1 MVGQG
6 VGREP
11 YHRLTSGRVAAN
23 ISDMSL
29 PLQTAGP
36 TGAAAPSISPFFIVG
51 SERSGTTL
59 LMAILGQHSRLA
71 VPEVAWYYPRFR
83 PYLHTYGD
91 LQRPE
96 RFRTLVSEMIFG
108 LKTPFFGLDLNPA
121 TIVDELVARTRAPT
135 FAEAYGAIL
144 GLYAEKVGK
153 PRWGEKTPHNLFYV
167 DEILADFPG
176 ARFVNLVRDGRD
188 VAADQLRSAFGP
200 RNVYTA
206 ALLWR
211 RTQEVSA
218 RLRAELPAERW
229 LDVRYEELA
238 ARPERVVRDVLRFLH
253 EEWEP
258 DVLDFYRG
266 DIAQRRAR
274 TRDHRPLGQPVS
286 TEYVGHYRSQLSLH
300 DQGVFHHVAGA
311 ALRDAG
317 YPTDVPPV
325 PVSAEEAG
333 LYLELDGRIRAATLD
348 APEGHIVFESYN
360 DWLIDEREERRRR
373 GVWSGAPSWRPR
385 FERLFDWDEEFVAGQ
400 RAPRRWKEH
409 LAVKRRHHSSALVL

>member
-1 MVGQG
+1 M
-6 VGREP
+6 
-11 YHRLTSGRVAAN
+11 
-23 ISDMSL
+23 
-29 PLQTAGP
+29 
-36 TGAAAPSISPFFIVG
+36 APSPNAPFFIVG

-91 LQRPE
+91 LREPE
-96 RFRTLVSEMIFG
+96 RFRTLLAEMIFG
-108 LKTPFFGLDLNPA
+108 LKTPFFGLDLNPS
-121 TIVDELVARTRAPT
+121 TIVAELAGRARAPT
-135 FAEAYGAIL
+135 FAEAYAAIL

-167 DEILADFPG
+167 EEILQDFPD

-188 VAADQLRSAFGP
+188 VAVDQLRSAFGP

-206 ALLWR
+206 ALIWR
-211 RTQEVSA
+211 RTQEVAA
-218 RLRAELPAERW
+218 RLRAKLPRESW
-229 LDVRYEELA
+229 LDVKYEDLA
-238 ARPERVVRDVLRFLH
+238 ARPEPVVREVLRFLR

-258 DVLDFYRG
+258 GVLDFHRG

-286 TEYVGHYRSQLSLH
+286 TEHVGLYRTQLSAH
-300 DQGVFHHVAGA
+300 DQGVFNHVAGG
-311 ALRDAG
+311 ALREAG
-317 YPTDVPPV
+317 YATDVPPIPV
-325 PVSAEEAG
+325 PADEAA
-333 LYLELDGRIRAATLD
+333 LYVELDGRIRAATLD

-360 DWLIDEREERRRR
+360 DWLIDQREERRRR
-373 GVWSGAPSWRPR
+373 GIWSAVPATPPRLAP
-385 FERLFDWDEEFVAGQ
+385 LFDWDEEFLSGQ

-409 LAVKRRHHSSALVL
+409 LAVKRRYQSQSLVL